1 MSNPIK
7 LPEGAWVLV
16 ADGEKALFMRN
27 VTDAQDPMFEIVR
40 EKKQDNPPDREQG
53 TDSPG
58 RKADT
63 GVGQRSA
70 MEETD
75 WHQIAK
81 ERFADEI
88 AERLYKYAHAG
99 RFDRPAS
106 RAARGA
112 RHPRPALSRSRR
124 NRPPAARNTSRH
136 TCRDRYRRFP
146 PCASTAPG
154 RQRDGAPRWY
164 GYSHHWSSSAAP
176 EGRGTPPNCG
186 RRVRSA

>member
-1 MSNPIK
+1 MSDPIK

-99 RFDRPAS
+99 RFDRILLIA
-106 RAARGA
+106 
-112 RHPRPALSRSRR
+112 
-124 NRPPAARNTSRH
+124 PPATLGDLRQKLHKEVTARVVGEIPKTLTNHPLDQIEKLLKRELNE
-136 TCRDRYRRFP
+136 
-146 PCASTAPG
+146 
-154 RQRDGAPRWY
+154 
-164 GYSHHWSSSAAP
+164 AA
-176 EGRGTPPNCG
+176 
-186 RRVRSA
+186 